1 MYNGIGLQT
10 ARGSGTNGYVQRNL
24 SLVQRSRD
32 KVSYK
37 TEEDI
42 QRLDAQLIRKANS
55 EILDHERK
63 RKLEIKCLELQE
75 TMEEQGD
82 GQGWFLWLLAA
93 RATVLSRTPSQDMAP
108 DTVASQAPPRLSSS
122 VTCLRGFSNIGRAV
136 LIGQFRLQKCKDG
149 QVWFPRLL
157 AAGNTVHSQSS
168 SQAMT

>member
-24 SLVQRSRD
+24 SLVQRSRE
-32 KVSYK
+32 KVNYK

-75 TMEEQGD
+75 TMEEQG
-82 GQGWFLWLLAA
+82 
-93 RATVLSRTPSQDMAP
+93 
-108 DTVASQAPPRLSSS
+108 
-122 VTCLRGFSNIGRAV
+122 
-136 LIGQFRLQKCKDG
+136 
-149 QVWFPRLL
+149 
-157 AAGNTVHSQSS
+157 
-168 SQAMT
+168 